1 VRCGACER
9 LARNGDTSGDVGWGR
24 GVGLVGLSLA
34 ENTFER
40 GAGEPD

>member
-1 VRCGACER
+1 MRCGAR
-9 LARNGDTSGDVGWGR
+9 GGLARNGDALSDVGWGR

-34 ENTFER
+34 EYAFKR